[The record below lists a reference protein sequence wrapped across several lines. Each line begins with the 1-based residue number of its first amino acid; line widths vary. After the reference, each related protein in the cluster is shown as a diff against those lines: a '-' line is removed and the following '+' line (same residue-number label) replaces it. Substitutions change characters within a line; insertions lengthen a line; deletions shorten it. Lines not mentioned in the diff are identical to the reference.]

1 MTQIA
6 TGQED
11 TSQHQPVEK
20 PLRTRWRVIWLIGV
34 LFFVWWT
41 ASIYQGHQKL
51 IYFSPQSLA
60 FAKQTRI
67 AWLGTSFPIYTSE
80 IEPDFSRPYL
90 PDYLVAHGYWS
101 PSSDPPTWLLIYDQG
116 HPEKRSWIYREST
129 RRFGFWMGWTNLHHE
144 SRDVWPQLLSNMRNS
159 NDPLDESLFEPLDEL
174 RKKLS
179 DREVSGCE
187 ENSVLEGVRLLKSFR
202 ASHPLPP

>member
-6 TGQED
+6 PGQED
-11 TSQHQPVEK
+11 TSQHQPVET
-20 PLRTRWRVIWLIGV
+20 PLLTRWRVIWLIGV

-51 IYFSPQSLA
+51 IYFSPQSLT

-67 AWLGTSFPIYTSE
+67 AWLGTSIPIYTSG

-90 PDYLVAHGYWS
+90 PDYLVEQGYWS

-116 HPEKRSWIYREST
+116 HAEERSWIYRESG
-129 RRFGFWMGWTNLHHE
+129 RRFGFWMGWTVLHYE
-144 SRDVWPQLLSNMRNS
+144 SRDVWPQLLINMRGS
-159 NDPLDESLFEPLDEL
+159 SDPLDESLFKPLDER

-179 DREVSGCE
+179 DQEVSGCE
-187 ENSVLEGVRLLKSFR
+187 ENSVLESRRFLKAFY